1 MKEPKKSEEQNIDKR
16 KRHAEAQKRYKEK
29 NLAKLRESNKNIQNK
44 KRTNMTKVEKD
55 SVRARDREFK
65 AKKRIKIKETEIKE
79 KEKMEDKKKELD
91 SHPLKKSKLRQKKN
105 NKRIQRKIRDEFTE
119 EQKERRHAEQA
130 TMMREMRSDFTRLGK
145 KLARR
150 KARKGMRVCRKFGY
164 LKKYKQRKSR
174 CEYDAYK
181 IREHGTD
188 KNGFTWFFKKRMQK
202 YLREYR
208 KKQKSEEI
216 ERKENLKRMNRVRV
230 QRHRLK
236 VKKMLEEP
244 VIIDSNGTKGE
255 YEMIRERNIREL
267 EKLKQESGL
276 FD

>member
-1 MKEPKKSEEQNIDKR
+1 
-16 KRHAEAQKRYKEK
+16 
-29 NLAKLRESNKNIQNK
+29 
-44 KRTNMTKVEKD
+44 
-55 SVRARDREFK
+55 
-65 AKKRIKIKETEIKE
+65 
-79 KEKMEDKKKELD
+79 
-91 SHPLKKSKLRQKKN
+91 
-105 NKRIQRKIRDEFTE
+105 
-119 EQKERRHAEQA
+119 
-130 TMMREMRSDFTRLGK
+130 MREMRSDFTRLGK

-150 KARKGMRVCRKFGY
+150 KARKGMRVCRKFGF

-188 KNGFTWFFKKRMQK
+188 KNGFTWFFKERMQK

-208 KKQKSEEI
+208 KKQESEEI

>member
-1 MKEPKKSEEQNIDKR
+1 MKAAEKSEERNIDKR

-29 NLAKLRESNKNIQNK
+29 NLAQLRESNKNIQNK

-55 SVRARDREFK
+55 SVRARDRECK
-65 AKKRIKIKETEIKE
+65 AKKRIKIKENEIRE
-79 KEKMEDKKKELD
+79 EEKMKDKKKELD

-105 NKRIQRKIRDEFTE
+105 NIRIQRKIRDGFTE
-119 EQKERRHAEQA
+119 EQKERRNAEQA
-130 TMMREMRSDFTRLGK
+130 AMMREMRSDFTRLGK

-174 CEYDAYK
+174 CEYDAYR

-188 KNGFTWFFKKRMQK
+188 KNGFTWFFKERMQK

-208 KKQKSEEI
+208 KKQESEET

-244 VIIDSNGTKGE
+244 VIIDSYGKKGE
-255 YEMIRERNIREL
+255 YEMIRERNIREF
-267 EKLKQESGL
+267 EKLKKESGL

>member
-1 MKEPKKSEEQNIDKR
+1 MKAPKESEEKNIDKR
-16 KRHAEAQKRYKEK
+16 KRH
-29 NLAKLRESNKNIQNK
+29 
-44 KRTNMTKVEKD
+44 V
-55 SVRARDREFK
+55 
-65 AKKRIKIKETEIKE
+65 
-79 KEKMEDKKKELD
+79 D
-91 SHPLKKSKLRQKKN
+91 SHPLKKRKLRQKKN
-105 NKRIQRKIRDEFTE
+105 NIRIQKKIRDGFTE

-150 KARKGMRVCRKFGY
+150 KARKGMRVCRKFGF

-236 VKKMLEEP
+236 VKKIIEEP
-244 VIIDSNGTKGE
+244 VIIDSYGKKGE

>member
-1 MKEPKKSEEQNIDKR
+1 
-16 KRHAEAQKRYKEK
+16 
-29 NLAKLRESNKNIQNK
+29 
-44 KRTNMTKVEKD
+44 
-55 SVRARDREFK
+55 
-65 AKKRIKIKETEIKE
+65 
-79 KEKMEDKKKELD
+79 
-91 SHPLKKSKLRQKKN
+91 
-105 NKRIQRKIRDEFTE
+105 
-119 EQKERRHAEQA
+119 
-130 TMMREMRSDFTRLGK
+130 
-145 KLARR
+145 
-150 KARKGMRVCRKFGY
+150 
-164 LKKYKQRKSR
+164 
-174 CEYDAYK
+174 
-181 IREHGTD
+181 
-188 KNGFTWFFKKRMQK
+188 MQK

>member
-130 TMMREMRSDFTRLGK
+130 TVMREMRSDFTRLGK

-150 KARKGMRVCRKFGY
+150 KARKGMKVCRKFGF

-188 KNGFTWFFKKRMQK
+188 KNGFTWFFKDRMQK

>member
-1 MKEPKKSEEQNIDKR
+1 MKAAEKSEERNIDKR

-29 NLAKLRESNKNIQNK
+29 NLAQLRESNKNIQNK

-55 SVRARDREFK
+55 SVRARDRECK
-65 AKKRIKIKETEIKE
+65 AKKRIKIKENEIRE
-79 KEKMEDKKKELD
+79 EEKMKDKKKELD

-105 NKRIQRKIRDEFTE
+105 NIRIQRKIRDGLTE
-119 EQKERRHAEQA
+119 EQKERRNAEQA

-164 LKKYKQRKSR
+164 LKTYKQRKSR
-174 CEYDAYK
+174 CEYDAYR

-188 KNGFTWFFKKRMQK
+188 KNGFTWFFKERMQK

-208 KKQKSEEI
+208 KKQESEET

-244 VIIDSNGTKGE
+244 VIIDSYGKKGE
-255 YEMIRERNIREL
+255 YEMIRERNIREF
-267 EKLKQESGL
+267 EKLKKESGL

>member
-1 MKEPKKSEEQNIDKR
+1 MNPPKTSEEKNIDKR

-44 KRTNMTKVEKD
+44 KRTNMTKEEKH
-55 SVRARDREFK
+55 SVRAKDRECK
-65 AKKRIKIKETEIKE
+65 AKKRNKMKEKEIKE
-79 KEKMEDKKKELD
+79 VDKMADKKKELD
-91 SHPLKKSKLRQKKN
+91 SHPLKKRKHRQKKN
-105 NKRIQRKIRDEFTE
+105 NIRIQRKLRDGCTE

-130 TMMREMRSDFTRLGK
+130 TKMREIRSDFARLGK

-164 LKKYKQRKSR
+164 LQKYKQRKSR
-174 CEYDAYK
+174 CEYDAFK

-188 KNGFTWFFKKRMQK
+188 KNGFTWFFKERMQK

-208 KKQKSEEI
+208 KKQESEET

-236 VKKMLEEP
+236 VKKKLEEP
-244 VIIDSNGTKGE
+244 VIIDSYGKKGE
-255 YEMIRERNIREL
+255 YELIRERNIREL
-267 EKLKQESGL
+267 EKLKQKSGL

>member
-150 KARKGMRVCRKFGY
+150 KARKGMKVCRKFGF

>member
-1 MKEPKKSEEQNIDKR
+1 MKEQKKSEEQNIDKR

-130 TMMREMRSDFTRLGK
+130 TVMREMRSDFTRLGK

-150 KARKGMRVCRKFGY
+150 KARKGMRVCRKFGF